1 MRKILV
7 PLLIVI
13 LAFSCFALLA
23 GQTFAQTTGPTTPSP
38 TKPPL
43 TIRWMRYQ
51 GAIKQ
56 WGSQS
61 YQGSVTVNT
70 KTGNAPPT
78 VLRPRVTVDAFWS
91 NEPPFPSTKPTGQGQ
106 FAFTHYSARLVTL
119 TSIRKQDDMIIN
131 ITGLWNVNKIKITTE
146 FDKTGAPVKTVRD
159 VTSIAK
165 QAKGQLHI
173 TSDWKKFN
181 IIIDGVDSL
190 QGIQISK
197 MTTNKVMSPFS
208 FGAGPSASLKDLMQM
223 TGSFRAMP

>member
-13 LAFSCFALLA
+13 LTFSCFALLA
-23 GQTFAQTTGPTTPSP
+23 GQAFAQTTGSTTPSP

-43 TIRWMRYQ
+43 IFRWMRYQ

-78 VLRPRVTVDAFWS
+78 VFRPWVTVDAFWS

-106 FAFTHYSARLVTL
+106 FTFTHYSARLVTL
-119 TSIRKQDDMIIN
+119 TSIRKQDDMIVN
-131 ITGLWNVNKIKITTE
+131 ITGIWNVSKIKITTE

-173 TSDWKKFN
+173 TPDWK
-181 IIIDGVDSL
+181 S
-190 QGIQISK
+190 
-197 MTTNKVMSPFS
+197 
-208 FGAGPSASLKDLMQM
+208 SAS
-223 TGSFRAMP
+223 